1 MRELKR
7 LLFRGSLVRFYPDWR
22 PHRQSGAHVTGLV
35 PGIGPAIHVFVAGI
49 ETDMDIRPS
58 QPHRHDDGAPPR
70 PRTAAVSRQCLHG
83 RTDLREQEIRPISTW
98 SLSGWRFRCRVVDL
112 VR

>member
-1 MRELKR
+1 MDGRAKPGHDGGGQSMRELKR

-58 QPHRHDDGAPPR
+58 QPSPP
-70 PRTAAVSRQCLHG
+70 
-83 RTDLREQEIRPISTW
+83 
-98 SLSGWRFRCRVVDL
+98 
-112 VR
+112 